1 MAAGDSIRK
10 RAVGGGWVGG
20 LGECDSTGIA
30 CVFAVR
36 GLVSGG
42 WPCTFAPGPR
52 IQLAV
57 KDR

>member
-1 MAAGDSIRK
+1 M
-10 RAVGGGWVGG
+10 WFHWY
-20 LGECDSTGIA
+20 

-36 GLVSGG
+36 GVSGG